1 MKYTIDVEIN
11 KPLDKVIELFDN
23 PANLDKWM
31 PGLVSFE
38 PISGTPGQPGAKSKL
53 KFENGKNKFEL
64 IETILVRDLP
74 KEFTGTYEAKG
85 MKQHAKNSFIPVS
98 SDKTRFVSEQ
108 EYTFSGFMKVIGFLV
123 PGMIK
128 KQSIKCLD
136 DFKVFAENTK

>member
-1 MKYTIDVEIN
+1 MKYTIDIEIN

-38 PISGTPGQPGAKSKL
+38 HISGVSGQPGAKSRL
-53 KFENGKNKFEL
+53 KFKNGKNEFEL

-74 KEFTGTYEAKG
+74 KEFTGTYEAGG
-85 MKQHAKNSFIPVS
+85 MKQHAKNSFISVS

-108 EYTFSGFMKVIGFLV
+108 EYTFSGFMKIMAFFMAGV
-123 PGMIK
+123 IK
-128 KQSIKCLD
+128 KQSVKCLVL
-136 DFKVFAENTK
+136 FKDFAEKAN